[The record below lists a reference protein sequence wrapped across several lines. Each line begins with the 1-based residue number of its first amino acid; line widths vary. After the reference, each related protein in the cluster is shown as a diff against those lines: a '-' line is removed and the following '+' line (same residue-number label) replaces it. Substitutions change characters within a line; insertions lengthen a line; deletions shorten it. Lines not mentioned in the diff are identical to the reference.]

1 MNFNEEKEQ
10 YIVEPKYLDLEAGIK
25 IDLKQDKLYKLRK
38 TTKLVKPTKKGEVE
52 SYFDKLDHYSIDPSP
67 VLDNFEETSFMTDEL
82 LDEIIEETWTE
93 G

>member
-10 YIVEPKYLDLEAGIK
+10 YVVEAKYLDLEAGIE

-38 TTKLVKPTKKGEVE
+38 TTKLVKPAKKGEVE
-52 SYFDKLDHYSIDPSP
+52 SYFDQLDHYSMDPSP
-67 VLDNFEETSFMTDEL
+67 VLDSFEESSFMTDDL
-82 LDEIIEETWTE
+82 LDEIIKETQLE